1 MCKQIFFAGTFVQTK
16 TLYLSVFITKSYK
29 LMVYLKKIWISNK
42 LFILFILLMS
52 IFRSAVADWHTV
64 PTGSM
69 QPTIKEGDR
78 IIVNKMAYDL
88 KLPFSQLTLLTMG
101 EPKRGE
107 IVVFESK
114 AANNRL
120 IKRLIGLPDDIIEM
134 RDETLY
140 INGKALSY
148 QITEQNAQ
156 QLFATEQVD
165 AITHALRID
174 KEKSNQLSNFLPITV
189 PVGHYLVLG
198 DNRRNSADSRV
209 YGFVPRHE
217 LKGKATTIAFSV
229 DYDNYYIP
237 RANRFFKDI
246 YSI

>member
-1 MCKQIFFAGTFVQTK
+1 MYSRNFRVNKNSILKYFNSRDQGFMI
-16 TLYLSVFITKSYK
+16 
-29 LMVYLKKIWISNK
+29 YLKNIWKNNK

-52 IFRSAVADWHTV
+52 VFRSAVADWYTV

-88 KLPFSQLTLLTMG
+88 KLPFSQVILLTTG

-107 IVVFESK
+107 IVVFESN
-114 AANNRL
+114 AADNRL
-120 IKRLIGLPDDIIEM
+120 IKRMIGLPGDTVSM
-134 RDETLY
+134 GDETLY

-148 QITEQNAQ
+148 QITERNSQ
-156 QLFATEQVD
+156 QLLATEQVD
-165 AITHALRID
+165 SITHIIRID
-174 KEKSNQLSNFLPITV
+174 KEKSNQLSNFSPITV
-189 PVGHYLVLG
+189 PEGHYLVLG
-198 DNRRNSADSRV
+198 DNRRSSADSRV

-217 LKGKATTIAFSV
+217 LKGKATTIAFSLN
-229 DYDNYYIP
+229 YDNYYIP
-237 RANRFFKDI
+237 RDNRFFKDI